1 MDERLEHEIEHGR
14 FLKEHGAAEVWNWTS
29 PAGRIRWQ
37 RRIAMLTAHIR
48 PEMKVLELGC
58 GTGLFTAGI
67 AASGAA
73 VTAID
78 ISPDLLKEAAEQV
91 KAGNVS
97 FLRENAYDMSFPDA
111 SFDSVV
117 GSSVLHHLELDMALK
132 EIYRVLKDGGTAC
145 FTEPNMLNPQ
155 IALQKNIP
163 WLKRRLGDS
172 PDETAFFAWQLK
184 RELKEHGFKDI
195 VVTPFDFLHP
205 GIPAALIP
213 VFKPLCDCAEKI
225 PLLRSI
231 AGSLYIKCKKP

>member
-1 MDERLEHEIEHGR
+1 MDKRLENEIEHGR

-29 PAGRIRWQ
+29 PAGRIRW
-37 RRIAMLTAHIR
+37 RRRVQMLTAHIR

-78 ISPDLLKEAAEQV
+78 ISPDLLKEAAEKV

-111 SFDSVV
+111 SFDTVI
-117 GSSVLHHLELDMALK
+117 GSSVLHHLDLDLALK
-132 EIYRVLKDGGTAC
+132 EIFRVLKDGGVAC

-184 RELKEHGFKDI
+184 KELSGHGVKDI
-195 VVTPFDFLHP
+195 AVTPFDFLHP
-205 GIPAALIP
+205 GIPARLIP
-213 VFKPLCDCAEKI
+213 LLKPLCDCAEKI
-225 PLLRSI
+225 PLLRAI

>member
-1 MDERLEHEIEHGR
+1 MDQRLEHEIEHGR
-14 FLKEHGAAEVWNWTS
+14 FLRAGGAGEIWNWTS

-37 RRIAMLTAHIR
+37 RRVKMLAGHLR

-58 GTGLFTAGI
+58 GTGFFTVEI
-67 AASGAA
+67 ANTGAA

-78 ISPDLLKEAAEQV
+78 ISPDLLQEAAENV
-91 KAGNVS
+91 KTANVA
-97 FLRENAYDMSFPDA
+97 FLRENAYAMSFTDA
-111 SFDSVV
+111 SFDSVI
-117 GSSVLHHLELDMALK
+117 GSSVLHHLEIEPALS
-132 EIYRVLKDGGTAC
+132 EIFRVLKNGGIAC

-172 PDETAFFAWQLK
+172 PDETAFFAWQIK
-184 RELKEHGFKDI
+184 RKLVEHGFTDI

-205 GIPAALIP
+205 GIPARLIP
-213 VFKPLCDCAEKI
+213 LIKPLCGCAEKI

-231 AGSLYIKCKKP
+231 AGSLYIKCRKQ